1 LQSRQQTLGDKCC
14 AWDSNTRRLQS
25 SQWEGQQRMWWYEDR
40 KECTFSGTAYP
51 TNMTTR
57 IWTHESTDADFQVL
71 MVTAS
76 GLIVRFLKVL
86 ENYQNVKWMRYP
98 TKAEG
103 TY

>member
-1 LQSRQQTLGDKCC
+1 MLCLAFQHDQ
-14 AWDSNTRRLQS
+14 RRLQS

-40 KECTFSGTAYP
+40 TECTFSGTAYP
-51 TNMTTR
+51 TNMTAR
-57 IWTHESTDADFQVL
+57 MWTHEPTGVDFRVL

-76 GLIVRFLKVL
+76 GLIVR
-86 ENYQNVKWMRYP
+86 WMRYP

>member
-1 LQSRQQTLGDKCC
+1 MKT
-14 AWDSNTRRLQS
+14 A
-25 SQWEGQQRMWWYEDR
+25 
-40 KECTFSGTAYP
+40 ECTFSGTAYP

-57 IWTHESTDADFQVL
+57 MWTHEPTDVDFQVL

-86 ENYQNVKWMRYP
+86 EKYQNVKWMRYP

>member
-1 LQSRQQTLGDKCC
+1 
-14 AWDSNTRRLQS
+14 
-25 SQWEGQQRMWWYEDR
+25 MWWYEDR
-40 KECTFSGTAYP
+40 TECTFSGTAYL

-57 IWTHESTDADFQVL
+57 MWIHEPADVDFQVL

-76 GLIVRFLKVL
+76 GLIVQFLKVL

-98 TKAEG
+98 TREEG

>member
-1 LQSRQQTLGDKCC
+1 
-14 AWDSNTRRLQS
+14 
-25 SQWEGQQRMWWYEDR
+25 
-40 KECTFSGTAYP
+40 
-51 TNMTTR
+51 MTTQM
-57 IWTHESTDADFQVL
+57 WTHEPTDVDFQVL

-76 GLIVRFLKVL
+76 GVIVRFLKVL

>member
-1 LQSRQQTLGDKCC
+1 
-14 AWDSNTRRLQS
+14 
-25 SQWEGQQRMWWYEDR
+25 MWWYEECT
-40 KECTFSGTAYP
+40 ECTFSGTTYP
-51 TNMTTR
+51 TNTTMR
-57 IWTHESTDADFQVL
+57 KWKQEPTDVDFQVL

-98 TKAEG
+98 TREEG

>member
-1 LQSRQQTLGDKCC
+1 
-14 AWDSNTRRLQS
+14 
-25 SQWEGQQRMWWYEDR
+25 M
-40 KECTFSGTAYP
+40 
-51 TNMTTR
+51 
-57 IWTHESTDADFQVL
+57 WTHEPTDVDFQVL

-103 TY
+103 TYKVWVSVLLYLLCECSQVQF